1 MQRREGGAQLGM
13 QGDAAPALLAL
24 GGAVLQVQRI
34 RDLAFGIGDHRPGEG
49 SDFLGPQP
57 GLDRQ
62 QEQDRIALGV
72 ARGFQVAQEG
82 GFLFGGQNLGLFALH
97 GSIRGAE
104 VKTHWESLYFGT
116 IAMSVEGRQAKIP
129 RNPAST
135 LDS

>member
-62 QEQDRIALGV
+62 QAQDRIALGV

-97 GSIRGAE
+97 RSIRGAE
-104 VKTHWESLYFGT
+104 VKTHWESSHSPGFSG
-116 IAMSVEGRQAKIP
+116 KI
-129 RNPAST
+129 S
-135 LDS
+135 SH